1 MNGLEYRT
9 GTIRPIE
16 CAKEGFE
23 RIKSDYWLLFAI
35 SLLGALIGGITLYI
49 LLGAMICG
57 IYFAFLNKIDGKRVQ
72 LDDLWKGFQHLGPGL
87 IVTVAIVVPMIAI
100 YLLIYAPVLVAMIAG
115 PNMSPEELTA
125 LLVGALAVDFIFIIA
140 MVCFHT
146 LLMFSFPLIVDRGLG
161 GFAAMKTSIRAV
173 WANLGGVAGLMG
185 VNMVL
190 SLIGML
196 TCGLGIYFLIPI
208 MMAANAMAYRQ
219 VFPSMEPTASDMP
232 PPPNIYKDF

>member
-1 MNGLEYRT
+1 M
-9 GTIRPIE
+9 
-16 CAKEGFE
+16 EGFE

-35 SLLGALIGGITLYI
+35 SLLGALIGGVTLYI
-49 LLGAMICG
+49 LLGAMVCG

-87 IVTVAIVVPMIAI
+87 IVTVAIVVPMIVI

-115 PNMSPEELTA
+115 PNMSPEELTV

-161 GFAAMKTSIRAV
+161 GLAAMKTSVRAV
-173 WANLGGVAGLMG
+173 WANLGGVAGLIG

-219 VFPSMEPTASDMP
+219 VFPSMEQTASDMP